1 MPRRV
6 RVTDGAWTAYK
17 IPTPAETDI
26 KPVKNNKNNKTN
38 KSNRRQQYKSPS
50 PVGIYKDP
58 PESISEFSDDSLPRL
73 FGADSRLSTPEE
85 EEEEEPEDGE
95 IEPVKNVLPKE
106 FYEARREETPFF
118 GKIGGGERGFD
129 VWRDQY

>member
-50 PVGIYKDP
+50 PVGIYEDP

-73 FGADSRLSTPEE
+73 FGADYPLQRRKKKKSRKMAKS
-85 EEEEEPEDGE
+85 
-95 IEPVKNVLPKE
+95 N
-106 FYEARREETPFF
+106 R
-118 GKIGGGERGFD
+118 
-129 VWRDQY
+129 